1 MNLPW
6 ADRCARWLGA
16 CRRMARAVCTV
27 LATVLAAQA
36 AAVPPLVEL
45 DAEPLGANCVPH
57 PDLLRGAA
65 AVASTP
71 SGMAVFQAG
80 ARPASWS
87 GVFTRSA
94 LTVDASGAPRISAPL
109 WDAAALLD
117 ALPEPA
123 RSRRIYTSRLEQG
136 RRVTIPFEWDALSA
150 AQRTALNRAP
160 PPARPV
166 SDRKGELRLDW
177 LRGGRSEEGRLFRRR
192 ASILGDAVN
201 SIPVY
206 AGPPSA
212 AGNGDGYRAFYDS
225 MQARAAVVYLG
236 ANDGMLH
243 AFDAGSGAEL
253 FAYVPEALFPQL
265 NRLPDR
271 NYAHGAYV
279 DGPAS
284 VAEAQLDGNWRTVLV
299 SAMGAG
305 AQGVFAL
312 DVTNPSVFPQAG
324 GALWEFTDRDDAA
337 MGNVTSLPQIVRLRS
352 AANAYRYFALV
363 SSGVNSQASDG
374 NADPANASALFLLA
388 LDKPA
393 GEAWRMNRNYYRL
406 QAPGGEPGRAY
417 ALGAPALVLDGDGAL
432 LYAYAG
438 DLQGNLWRFN
448 FTGSAPWRDAA
459 DGPVFIARDARRVRQ
474 PITMQPRVANA
485 PDGGY
490 LILFGTG
497 KLLEAADRDPARY
510 AQQSFYAVL
519 DDSAGGRGGTRA
531 DWPLGRDDLAL
542 RELEGAPDA
551 AALALRGRSFTY
563 GGAGGAHG
571 WYIDFNGAATGE
583 RSVGG
588 AALAGGQIFFNTV
601 LTGASA
607 CAPVASRSYALD
619 ALSGLAPDSAGV
631 PLSGAAAGS
640 LVADYL
646 PGPVAVIVTEAAQAV
661 RQGGGRMLVSKRI
674 AAVNAGAR
682 EAGALPSARTKAVA
696 PAGRLGWRELANWR
710 ELHQAAQ
717 PRTPQ
722 PREGEQP

>member
-1 MNLPW
+1 
-6 ADRCARWLGA
+6 
-16 CRRMARAVCTV
+16 MASAVCAV
-27 LATVLAAQA
+27 LAAVLAAAQA

-45 DAEPLGANCVPH
+45 STEPLGASCVPH

-80 ARPASWS
+80 ARPGSWS

-94 LTVDASGAPRISAPL
+94 LTVDASGVPQISAPL

-136 RRVTIPFEWDALSA
+136 RRMTIPFEWDALSA
-150 AQRTALNRAP
+150 AQRTILNRAP

-177 LRGGRSEEGRLFRRR
+177 LRGDRSEEGRLFRRR

-243 AFDAGSGAEL
+243 AFDAGGGAEL
-253 FAYVPEALFPQL
+253 FAYVPEAVFPQL

-324 GALWEFTDRDDAA
+324 GVLWEFTDRDDAA
-337 MGNVTSLPQIVRLRS
+337 MGNVTSLPQIVRLRLRS

-374 NADPANASALFLLA
+374 NADPANAGALFLLA

-393 GEAWRMNRNYYRL
+393 GEAWRLNRNYYRL
-406 QAPGGEPGRAY
+406 QAPAGETGRAY

-459 DGPVFIARDARRVRQ
+459 EGPVFIARDARRVRQ

-497 KLLEAADRDPARY
+497 KLLETADRDPARY

-542 RELEGAPDA
+542 REVEGAPDA
-551 AALALRGRSFTY
+551 AVLALRGRSFTY

-619 ALSGLAPDSAGV
+619 VLSGLAPDSAGV
-631 PLSGAAAGS
+631 PLSGEAAGT

-646 PGPVAVIVTEAAQAV
+646 PGPAAVIVTEPAQAV
-661 RQGGGRMLVSKRI
+661 RQAGGRMLVSKRI

-682 EAGALPSARTKAVA
+682 EAGALPSARTKAVV

-717 PRTPQ
+717 ARTPQ